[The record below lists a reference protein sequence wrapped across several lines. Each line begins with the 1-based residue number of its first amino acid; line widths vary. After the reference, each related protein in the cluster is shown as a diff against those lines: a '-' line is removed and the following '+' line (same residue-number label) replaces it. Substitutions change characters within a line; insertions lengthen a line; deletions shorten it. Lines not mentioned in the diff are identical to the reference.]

1 MITSF
6 ACRDTEALF
15 FGRRVAR
22 FVLIERVAI
31 RKLQQIHA
39 AVTLSF
45 LRAPPGNHLERL
57 SGDLAGWYS
66 LRINVQWRICFH
78 FADGDASGVRIIDYH

>member
-15 FGRRVAR
+15 FGRRIAR
-22 FVLIERVAI
+22 FALIERAAI

-39 AVTLSF
+39 AATLSF
-45 LRAPPGNHLERL
+45 LRAPPGNRLERL
-57 SGDLAGWYS
+57 SGDLVGWYS
-66 LRINVQWRICFH
+66 IRINVQWRICFC
-78 FADGDASGVRIIDYH
+78 FEDGEASEVRIIDYH

>member
-15 FGRRVAR
+15 FGRRIAR
-22 FVLIERVAI
+22 FALIERAAI

-39 AVTLSF
+39 AATLSF

-57 SGDLAGWYS
+57 SGVLAGWYS
-66 LRINVQWRICFH
+66 IRINVQWRICFH
-78 FADGDASGVRIIDYH
+78 FADGEASEVRIIDYH

>member
-6 ACRDTEALF
+6 ACRDTETLF

-22 FVLIERVAI
+22 FVLIERAAI

-39 AVTLSF
+39 ATTLSF

-66 LRINVQWRICFH
+66 IRINVQWRICFH
-78 FADGDASGVRIIDYH
+78 FADGEASEVRIIDYH

>member
-15 FGRRVAR
+15 LGRRVAR
-22 FVLIERVAI
+22 FALIERVAV
-31 RKLQQIHA
+31 RKMQQIHA
-39 AVTLSF
+39 AATLSF
-45 LRAPPGNHLERL
+45 LRVPPGNRLERL
-57 SGDLAGWYS
+57 SGDLAGYYS

-78 FADGDASGVRIIDYH
+78 FADGDASEVRIVDYH